1 MMNDKLL
8 SRTKYTFL
16 AHLLPPA
23 TARPLSL
30 PHSIPTLSVRLKKM
44 QACVA
49 GSGSDPPNTHTF
61 VEV

>member
-23 TARPLSL
+23 TAP
-30 PHSIPTLSVRLKKM
+30 PIPPPQYTHPIREIKKM

-49 GSGSDPPNTHTF
+49 GSGSTPLPPQKIHTHM
-61 VEV
+61 